1 MNNEQNRVGRPCVKP
16 KRTQTGFHINNHF
29 IDKMMMLKVKLG
41 EESLNDTYN
50 RIIQEA
56 FNKYQI
62 K

>member
-1 MNNEQNRVGRPCVKP
+1 MNEQKPIGRPPVKP

-29 IDKMMMLKVKLG
+29 VDKMMKLKIKLG

-50 RIIQEA
+50 RIIEEA

-62 K
+62 R

>member
-1 MNNEQNRVGRPCVKP
+1 MNNEQNRVGRPPVKP

-29 IDKMMMLKVKLG
+29 IDKMMKLKLKLG

-50 RIIQEA
+50 RIIEEA
-56 FNKYQI
+56 LKKYLI